1 MYLWNRL
8 LMASPA
14 KFTEVAPALVDA
26 VEYVNSVSA
35 YDFSLWAT
43 VLGQTSQFG
52 VSALCPDFGPF
63 SDEMA
68 QRGREDETFR
78 GKVAAVAACIDGSP
92 EDTLWR
98 NMHSTGNWSEVPHV
112 LSNVMIEPPAGQF
125 AAVLAWAVDLT
136 TYLGEQHGA
145 VSVVGASAW
154 GRPNSARMIFG
165 YDSVQLF
172 QERTEAAQ
180 EDAGF
185 NERFA
190 AGAELGQ
197 PVNLETNLLRRLI

>member
-1 MYLWNRL
+1 
-8 LMASPA
+8 MASPA
-14 KFTEVAPALVDA
+14 KFTEAAPALVDA

-43 VLGQTSQFG
+43 VLGPTGQFG

-68 QRGREDETFR
+68 QRGREDEIF
-78 GKVAAVAACIDGSP
+78 GSKVTAVGACLDGSP

-112 LSNVMIEPPAGQF
+112 LSNVIIEPPAGQF
-125 AAVLAWAVDLT
+125 PAVLAWAVDLT
-136 TYLGEQHGA
+136 SYLGEQHGA
-145 VSVVGASAW
+145 VSAVSASAW

-165 YDSVQLF
+165 YDSVQSF
-172 QERTEAAQ
+172 QERAEAAQ
-180 EDAGF
+180 EDADF

-197 PVNLETNLLRRLI
+197 PVNLETNLMRRII

>member
-1 MYLWNRL
+1 MEEYALNR
-8 LMASPA
+8 
-14 KFTEVAPALVDA
+14 ELV
-26 VEYVNSVSA
+26 
-35 YDFSLWAT
+35 
-43 VLGQTSQFG
+43 G
-52 VSALCPDFGPF
+52 
-63 SDEMA
+63 
-68 QRGREDETFR
+68 
-78 GKVAAVAACIDGSP
+78 
-92 EDTLWR
+92 
-98 NMHSTGNWSEVPHV
+98 VPHV

-125 AAVLAWAVDLT
+125 AAVLAWAIDLT

-145 VSVVGASAW
+145 VSAVSASAW

-165 YDSVQLF
+165 YDSVQSF